1 MAQKVSTA
9 YLQAQRLFSVEGWT
23 CLVTGGGTG
32 IGLMCSQALAAN
44 GAKVYITG
52 RRKEVLETAA
62 REHSPQDGP
71 GEIIPIGPCDVT
83 SKAELEQLTKSLATR
98 GETHLNL
105 LVCNAGVSGPKA
117 DPSAASE
124 PTSASSIRD
133 HLWARE
139 EPQDWTSVFDT
150 NVTSVYFTA
159 LAFLPLL
166 QAAMSSSSSPS
177 SPPSSGD
184 QRTRDTHMSSSI
196 IVISSMSGIMR
207 DAQGHFSYNAAK
219 GATVHLARLMSA
231 EFERT
236 GVRVNSI
243 APGYFPTEMTAKES
257 DARNKSHL
265 PDSAVHDK
273 GHEVPAGRAGSDEE
287 MAQACLFLAKNRYV
301 NGEVLPVDGGV
312 LNNVGGS

>member
-1 MAQKVSTA
+1 MAQKVSTE
-9 YLQAQRLFSVEGWT
+9 YLQAQRLFSVEGWV

-62 REHSPQDGP
+62 QEHSPRDGP
-71 GEIIPIGPCDVT
+71 GKLIPIGPCDVT
-83 SKAELEQLTKSLATR
+83 SKADLDQLAKSLAER

-105 LVCNAGVSGPKA
+105 LVCNAGISGPKA
-117 DPSAASE
+117 DPADAPEPSSAA
-124 PTSASSIRD
+124 SIRD

-139 EPQDWTSVFDT
+139 DPQAWASVFDT
-150 NVTSVYFTA
+150 NATAVYFTA

-166 QAAMSSSSSPS
+166 QAAMPSSSSSSSPS
-177 SPPSSGD
+177 SDD
-184 QRTRDTHMSSSI
+184 QRAHDAHLSSSI
-196 IVISSMSGIMR
+196 IVISSVSGIMR
-207 DAQGHFSYNAAK
+207 GAQGHFAYNAAK

-236 GVRVNSI
+236 RVRVNSI
-243 APGYFPTEMTAKES
+243 APGYFPSEMTAKDS
-257 DARNKSHL
+257 DEHNKSDL
-265 PDSAVHDK
+265 PDEAVRGK

-287 MAQACLFLAKNRYV
+287 MAMAALFLAKNRYV
-301 NGEVLPVDGGV
+301 NGEVLVVDGGV
-312 LNNVGGS
+312 LNNVPGR